1 MRKFMVLRGSMVP
14 YIYTYSREAL
24 ILVLFIIKINE
35 LHVPLGLT
43 LLRALY
49 FEYPEADES
58 YLQVFKNQVS
68 FWWLVTLMF
77 CTITLVFFWSS
88 HYGSSYY

>member
-1 MRKFMVLRGSMVP
+1 M
-14 YIYTYSREAL
+14 
-24 ILVLFIIKINE
+24 ILVLIIIKINE

-49 FEYPEADES
+49 FEYPEVDES

-68 FWWLVTLMF
+68 FWWLITLMF
-77 CTITLVFFWSS
+77 CTITLIFFWFS